1 MESKEYGGESKGYGG
16 EKRSMEGSQKGMEGS
31 ERNVLREMNR
41 IQKMLSNEWTRG

>member
-1 MESKEYGGESKGYGG
+1 
-16 EKRSMEGSQKGMEGS
+16 MEGRKGSMKDRKWREVKGHWRGVKGVYGRG